1 MVGPKKK
8 LKISRGTISRELCTE
23 SQFVRTFFFPQGVPM
38 RWSIT
43 AEQRQQV
50 IEAMMR
56 LVEGDDH
63 PIAIRAARLLIKMD
77 EQNTKATEPTEEQRN
92 RFHEIMRRI
101 QREN

>member
-1 MVGPKKK
+1 
-8 LKISRGTISRELCTE
+8 
-23 SQFVRTFFFPQGVPM
+23 M
-38 RWSIT
+38 RWSIS

-50 IEAMMR
+50 ITAMMQ
-56 LVEGDDH
+56 LVEGDDK
-63 PIAIRAARLLIKMD
+63 PVAIRAARLLVQMD

>member
-1 MVGPKKK
+1 
-8 LKISRGTISRELCTE
+8 
-23 SQFVRTFFFPQGVPM
+23 M
-38 RWSIT
+38 RWSIS

-56 LVEGDDH
+56 LVTGDDK
-63 PIAIRAARLLIKMD
+63 PVAIRAARLLIQMD
-77 EQNTKATEPTEEQRN
+77 EQNTKATEPTDEQRN